1 VGSGR
6 KTGERQGGVTAALAR
21 FAAQPPAFPGAVRH
35 EASRS
40 LLNMLACMHGGMRH
54 PTMAPMIA
62 VFSADDVHA
71 RAAFLGAAA
80 NALDFDD
87 THVAT
92 VLHPG
97 PPVAGALLALAE
109 HESVSG
115 ADFLKAYA
123 LGLETACRI
132 ANAVSPGHYSH
143 GWHITSTCGVYGA
156 AIAAAVALRLSE
168 RQVHAALGIAATQ
181 ASGLVEM
188 LGTGASAVNCA
199 FAARNGVAAALLA
212 RASIA
217 APAEP
222 LEGRRGFFNVF
233 GVDARPE
240 RVTDQLGSDWQ
251 LMRVAYK
258 PYPAG
263 VVLHALIDACLAMR
277 SSAPPAKIALRLHP
291 LAIER
296 ADRPEPRD
304 GAEARLSAQHCVAVA
319 LLYGA
324 AGVEQFTDAVAADPQ
339 VRALRSRVTIT
350 ADEGLDKAAVVVNI
364 DGREKHAE
372 LRLAMS
378 DAELEAKVRALAGP
392 HADECIEWARSLESA
407 ASVRLPSGLSRRPRS
422 R

>member
-1 VGSGR
+1 MGTHR
-6 KTGERQGGVTAALAR
+6 KTGERQSGVTAALAR
-21 FAAQPPAFPGAVRH
+21 FAAQPPPLPAAVRR

-40 LLNMLACMHGGMRH
+40 LLNMLGCIHGGMRH
-54 PTMAPMIA
+54 PTMKPVIE

-71 RAAFLGAAA
+71 RAALLGAAA

-97 PPVAGALLALAE
+97 PPVVGALLALAE
-109 HESVSG
+109 HESLPG
-115 ADFLKAYA
+115 TDFLKAYA

-156 AIAAAVALRLSE
+156 AIAAALGLRLSE
-168 RQVHAALGIAATQ
+168 RQIHAALGVAATQ

-199 FAARNGVAAALLA
+199 FAARNGLAAALLA
-212 RASIA
+212 RAGIA

-233 GVDARPE
+233 GVDPRPE
-240 RVTDQLGSDWQ
+240 RVTHQLGSDWE

-263 VVLHALIDACLAMR
+263 VVLHALIDACLA
-277 SSAPPAKIALRLHP
+277 LRTSRVPERISLTLNP

-319 LLYGA
+319 LRYGA
-324 AGVEQFTDAVAADPQ
+324 AGVEQFTDAVVADPQ

-364 DGREKHAE
+364 DGREKQAE

-378 DAELEAKVRALAGP
+378 DAELEAKVRTLARDD
-392 HADECIEWARSLESA
+392 ADEFIEWVRSLESA
-407 ASVRLPSGLSRRPRS
+407 ASVRLPSALSRRPRS